1 MLRNRDVVE
10 NSSVRSI
17 VPNSVVA
24 GSQLLVAARQPGT
37 DRDLHCWSHGQSRR
51 CPVTALLD
59 ARGRPLRDLRIS
71 LTDRCNFRCVYC
83 MPRETFGPDHM
94 FLPTERLLSFDEIER
109 VTRAAMRL
117 GVRKVR
123 LTGGEPLLRDGIYT
137 LISSLKSLD
146 GLEVA
151 MTTNGALLGRH
162 ADGLAR
168 AGLDRVTVSLDS
180 TDPETFRRMSDTR
193 VPVERVLDGIESAT
207 TAGLGPVKVNVVVRR
222 GVNDASVLDL
232 ARTFRGSPVTVR
244 FIEYMDVGS
253 TNRWRHDQ
261 VIGAAEIAS
270 TIDAMYPLE
279 PLPPRYD
286 GEVARRYRY
295 RDGGGEI
302 GIIGSVTRPFCG
314 DCTRARLSADG
325 QVYTCLF
332 AGSGTDLRGLM
343 RSGADDATVEAT
355 LRRLWSARV
364 DRYSELRSQSDGPSR
379 GEKVEMSYIGG

>member
-1 MLRNRDVVE
+1 
-10 NSSVRSI
+10 
-17 VPNSVVA
+17 
-24 GSQLLVAARQPGT
+24 
-37 DRDLHCWSHGQSRR
+37 
-51 CPVTALLD
+51 
-59 ARGRPLRDLRIS
+59 
-71 LTDRCNFRCVYC
+71 

-123 LTGGEPLLRDGIYT
+123 LTGGEPLLRDGIHA